1 MVHYSASFGIGKQDG
16 RVRYYVWDPSLPFCK
31 AWLCLGAQSCPTLC
45 DPVDCSLPGFSV
57 HGDSPGKNPGVD
69 CHAFLQ
75 WIFPS
80 QGLSPGLQNCRQI
93 LYHLSHRRSS
103 RILEWEVYGEYNL
116 HWIKV
121 WALWQSLW
129 DLERRD
135 SLESEKSKKKYM
147 VTIDNEMD
155 KIFHTVWSPVQ
166 KKTET
171 QQQQSQSMGQLP
183 IQEMV
188 MMRECTSNE
197 LGIAAVFQQKAR
209 KSM

>member
-1 MVHYSASFGIGKQDG
+1 MDG
-16 RVRYYVWDPSLPFCK
+16 SLPVSSVQ
-31 AWLCLGAQSCPTLC
+31 G
-45 DPVDCSLPGFSV
+45 SLQARILEWTV
-57 HGDSPGKNPGVD
+57 H
-69 CHAFLQ
+69 FLLQ
-75 WIFPS
+75 GIFPTQES
-80 QGLSPGLQNCRQI
+80 NPGLQNCRQI

-155 KIFHTVWSPVQ
+155 KIFHTV
-166 KKTET
+166 
-171 QQQQSQSMGQLP
+171 
-183 IQEMV
+183 
-188 MMRECTSNE
+188 
-197 LGIAAVFQQKAR
+197 
-209 KSM
+209 